1 MYRLTPREYTVTES
15 TGLSIVF
22 KRDFFF
28 NTLQNN
34 LPSVDDMFNSISILS
49 FFYFIFF
56 NFFKNLFILIGG
68 FLEKY
73 SLHFWVKV
81 VRNGVMP
88 RSCHS
93 KIILLTKFPRCP
105 SMHLQTNGVK
115 HIMLWKH
122 H

>member
-34 LPSVDDMFNSISILS
+34 LPSVDDMFNGISILS
-49 FFYFIFF
+49 FFYFIFL
-56 NFFKNLFILIGG
+56 NFKKNLFILIGG

-73 SLHFWVKV
+73 SLHFL
-81 VRNGVMP
+81 GEG
-88 RSCHS
+88 C
-93 KIILLTKFPRCP
+93 
-105 SMHLQTNGVK
+105 
-115 HIMLWKH
+115 
-122 H
+122 